1 MFGQSALPVGG
12 GVVAVVRQEVAV
24 DSPVGG
30 GVVAVVRQEVAV
42 ELPEH
47 SQRDAAV
54 RRRDV
59 VISHFEHVVEL
70 GQVEVRVEQL
80 VRQAVTL
87 QQRLQLLTHTQQHN
101 TFTHA
106 SLGAAAAVLIIT
118 TAYTSNNTRLV

>member
-54 RRRDV
+54 RRGDV
-59 VISHFEHVVEL
+59 VIGHLEHVVEL

-87 QQRLQLLTHTQQHN
+87 QQRLQLLTHTHSN
-101 TFTHA
+101 T
-106 SLGAAAAVLIIT
+106 
-118 TAYTSNNTRLV
+118 TRLRTRRSVQLQQFSSLQQPTRPTIRD